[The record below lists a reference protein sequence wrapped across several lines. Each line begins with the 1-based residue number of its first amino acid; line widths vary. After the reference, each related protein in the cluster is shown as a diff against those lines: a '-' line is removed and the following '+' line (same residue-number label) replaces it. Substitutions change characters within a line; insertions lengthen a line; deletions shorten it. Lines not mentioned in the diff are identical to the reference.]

1 MNFAIFRLTV
11 RELTGQRRML
21 LMLLLAAVPVLLSI
35 IYSLGD
41 KIDHPDWTAGM
52 LTTVVVTVVLPLI
65 CLILGTSALG
75 SEIED
80 GTVVYILA
88 KPVPRLQIVTAKFAA
103 AALVSAVLVVPATA
117 ISGVVSMSGVPAE
130 GLAAGFTLG
139 VAFGVLAYTALF
151 LLLSLVTSRALLFG
165 LVYVFVWEGLL
176 TNLFDAVAYVSIR
189 QYCLGIADAVATVGP
204 EDLDADL
211 AGGVALALVVV
222 VTIAALYFA
231 TRRLET
237 LELSESE

>member
-1 MNFAIFRLTV
+1 MNFAIFRLTL
-11 RELTGQRRML
+11 RELTGQRRLL
-21 LMLLLAAVPVLLSI
+21 LMLLLAAIPVLLAF

-41 KIDHPDWTAGM
+41 RPDPPDFTSDM
-52 LTTVVVTVVLPLI
+52 LTTVVVTVVLPLV

-103 AALVSAVLVVPATA
+103 AALVSAFLVVPATA
-117 ISGVVSMSGVPAE
+117 ISGVVTMSGVPAE
-130 GLAAGFTLG
+130 GLSAGFTIG

-176 TNLFDAVAYVSIR
+176 ANLFDTVAYLSIR
-189 QYCLGIADAVATVGP
+189 QYCLGIADAIATVRP

-211 AGGVALALVVV
+211 AGGIALVLLIA

-231 TRRLET
+231 TRQLET